1 MTNNGLLYKA
11 LRYLAQAIAIY
22 LIFRYVPRQPMHQLD
37 IILITIIITL
47 VYILLENLLVLNNPS
62 MDAVPTPQSCS
73 SVCSLQKKTEGM
85 DNLALKEEQI
95 NNLIKKEQELRQ
107 IMESNSKNLLNDAL
121 DSKNRKIGISDIN
134 PLATSELLYRKNQNA
149 NDESASESISESISE
164 SSDYSSEDYPPTYYK
179 IPQSNNIERVGSRAN
194 DGVIVSDMPYDDF
207 NHLPVSAKYKT
218 QPADFGY
225 SFLPPENW
233 YPQPPNPPI
242 CVSEKQCPVCP
253 VYTNGTNADV
263 REWYD
268 SGRVTPP
275 DNIDTKFVKEKLNAG
290 R

>member
-37 IILITIIITL
+37 IILITVIITL
-47 VYILLENLLVLNNPS
+47 VYILLENLLILNNPPV
-62 MDAVPTPQSCS
+62 DAPTPQSCS

-121 DSKNRKIGISDIN
+121 DSKNRKIGINNIN
-134 PLATSELLYRKNQNA
+134 PLATFELLYRKKQDA
-149 NDESASESISESISE
+149 GESSNESISE
-164 SSDYSSEDYPPTYYK
+164 SSDYSSEDYPPTYYQ
-179 IPQSNNIERVGSRAN
+179 IPKSDNIERVGSRAN
-194 DGVIVSDMPYDDF
+194 DGVITNDMPYDDF

-253 VYTNGTNADV
+253 IYTSGTNLDV
-263 REWYD
+263 KEWHESD
-268 SGRVTPP
+268 RITPP
-275 DNIDTKFVKEKLNAG
+275 DNINTKFVKEKLNAG